1 MKCPKCGYTT
11 FETSDSCRKCSHDLT
26 EFKRSFNITPVVLPN
41 AMLNNMASTIGSG
54 PARTQ
59 QASAEPAG
67 DMFSFDLPTETKSA
81 APAPAKSAD
90 PFSFDDIPAANKGAS
105 NPSPFSFDAPPAS
118 STAHDPFADLLEQ
131 SPAGGST
138 AKPAAAPAAPKQD
151 YELNSFSWD
160 DSQDD
165 ADEKAAKPAAKKSDD
180 DFNSLFDLG
189 NNETK

>member
-41 AMLNNMASTIGSG
+41 AMLSSMAASMGSG
-54 PARTQ
+54 PARVQ
-59 QASAEPAG
+59 QTSAEPAG
-67 DMFSFDLPTETKSA
+67 DMFSFDLPAETKPA
-81 APAPAKSAD
+81 APAKSAD
-90 PFSFDDIPAANKGAS
+90 PFSFDDIPAANKGGNS
-105 NPSPFSFDAPPAS
+105 PSPFSFDAPPAS

-131 SPAGGST
+131 TPSGGPAA
-138 AKPAAAPAAPKQD
+138 AKPAAAPAPKQD

-160 DSQDD
+160 DAQDA
-165 ADEKAAKPAAKKSDD
+165 ADEKVAKPAAKKSDD

-189 NNETK
+189 NTETK